1 MCSQVGLVED
11 GVGTSSAVK
20 DWQAPH
26 DVSGSVHDLLNL
38 TQHMPDEVRDRWD
51 GGGQG
56 RRILG
61 RGLGWM
67 NDVNR
72 FAVGIHESRK

>member
-1 MCSQVGLVED
+1 MED

-38 TQHMPDEVRDRWD
+38 AQHMPDEVRDRRGW
-51 GGGQG
+51 GGTG
-56 RRILG
+56 
-61 RGLGWM
+61 
-67 NDVNR
+67 
-72 FAVGIHESRK
+72 